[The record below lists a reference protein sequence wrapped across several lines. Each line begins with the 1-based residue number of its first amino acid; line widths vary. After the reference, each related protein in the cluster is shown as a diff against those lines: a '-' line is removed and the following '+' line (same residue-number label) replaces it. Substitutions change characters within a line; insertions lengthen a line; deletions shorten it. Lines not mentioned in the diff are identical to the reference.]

1 MNKVARKPSSD
12 PAQEKLRESKSQ
24 WNKDVSVFI
33 TDLINLKKTMNGW
46 PSKFH
51 MERSFIKDPI
61 PSDPHSILG
70 VLASDFQDL
79 SQRGNSI
86 IQQQLDYSKGRKKK
100 QPKQPGVQNA
110 PAAPATT
117 PAAPDLTQ
125 QLSAS
130 LDYDLVAEGSN
141 PVTRFFSRLKGPW
154 FGASPEVRMRKY
166 RLSMLRA
173 CALLESD
180 LEKFE
185 ATVVGSSKESIFIAS
200 KLFHQIEN
208 HLRFVL
214 ESLAALK
221 ALESGTPPSTTE
233 EVKFDATSPEVDQA
247 NKVITDFRKNYANF
261 YDLDGALVKQFSTLI
276 LKFLSDDSVKE
287 SLASEILSTYKLI
300 ITDINNK
307 RGTSAD
313 NLGDILSKSKSAQMQ
328 VVAQNIL
335 DKWVGKINHNINPFD
350 KTSALRLDA
359 AKFARECIKL
369 LNDLMNSLEKDLN
382 SDQINSY
389 LGEIHKKM
397 IMIKSTMRPLEAT
410 IKGKLFDKTFV
421 DLLQDNKL
429 TDYESNLDKKQKEQ
443 LEKMIQTKQFRDL
456 TNMYSKR

>member
-1 MNKVARKPSSD
+1 MNKVARKPSLD
-12 PAQEKLRESKSQ
+12 PIQEKLRQSKSQ

-61 PSDPHSILG
+61 PADPHSILG
-70 VLASDFQDL
+70 VLASDFQEL
-79 SQRGNSI
+79 AQQGNSI
-86 IQQQLDYSKGRKKK
+86 IQQQLDYSKTRRKR
-100 QPKQPGVQNA
+100 QPKQP
-110 PAAPATT
+110 AAPVA
-117 PAAPDLTQ
+117 PSAPSAPDLTQ
-125 QLSAS
+125 QLSAAN
-130 LDYDLVAEGSN
+130 LDYNLIAEGSN

-154 FGASPEVRMRKY
+154 FGESPEVRMRKY

-173 CALLESD
+173 CALLEKD

-185 ATVVGSSKESIFIAS
+185 ATIVGSTGESIFIAS
-200 KLFHQIEN
+200 KLLHQVEN

-214 ESLAALK
+214 ESLASLK
-221 ALESGTPPSTTE
+221 ALESGTPIQPTE
-233 EVKFDATSPEVDQA
+233 EVKFDNHIDAEVDKA
-247 NKVITDFRKNYANF
+247 NKVITDFHKNYANF
-261 YDLDGALVKQFSTLI
+261 NDLDGALVKQFSSLI

-287 SLASEILSTYKLI
+287 SLAPDILNVYKLLL
-300 ITDINNK
+300 TDINNK
-307 RGTSAD
+307 RGASAD
-313 NLGDILSKSKSAQMQ
+313 SLSDLLSRSKTAELQ

-359 AKFARECIKL
+359 ANLAKECIEL
-369 LNDLMNSLEKDLN
+369 IDGLMNSLEKGLDA
-382 SDQINSY
+382 DQIKSF
-389 LGEIHKKM
+389 LAEIHNKM

-410 IKGKLFDKTFV
+410 IQGKLFDKTFI

-429 TDYESNLDKKQKEQ
+429 SDYESKLDKKQKEQ

-456 TNMYSKR
+456 TNMYSKKR